1 MSNHIMY
8 SELLQWAFLF
18 SFFWGGMPTK
28 RQVLRGVFVFTWLGG
43 LRVEALRPTKKVF
56 SSHRI
61 DVVRGKVKMAT
72 FSTPGG
78 RKKT

>member
-1 MSNHIMY
+1 MGFFFFP
-8 SELLQWAFLF
+8 FL
-18 SFFWGGMPTK
+18 GGMPTK

-78 RKKT
+78 RKKLETLIHFWFL